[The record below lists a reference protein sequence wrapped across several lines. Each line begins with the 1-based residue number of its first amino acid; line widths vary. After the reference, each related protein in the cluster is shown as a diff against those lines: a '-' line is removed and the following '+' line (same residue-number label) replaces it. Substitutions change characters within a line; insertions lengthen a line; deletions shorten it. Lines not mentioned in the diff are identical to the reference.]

1 MNSYRMIAAAVVGMS
16 GGVDTTS
23 EVGVMVFALPWGVAG
38 EWRVTDTRDWV
49 GSVTRTRTLYR
60 SGRPVVRARSNGEEA
75 WVERTW
81 SPSEGEFARAARK
94 RASKDAHDARESLIA
109 TLAAVL
115 AAGGLVTWRPG
126 QLGGTI
132 AGCPAIRVLRGGGA
146 SDTQI
151 AAWMAAIAS
160 GMPVDGLTEAPDG
173 LLAVRVFPAPP
184 APVRCLGRPR
194 RQPDMHEGW

>member
-1 MNSYRMIAAAVVGMS
+1 MNNYKMIAAAVLGMS
-16 GGVDTTS
+16 GGVDTS
-23 EVGVMVFALPWGVAG
+23 EMGAMVFALPWGVAG

-49 GSVTRTRTLYR
+49 GSLTRTRTLYR

-81 SPSEGEFARAARK
+81 SLAEGELARLARRRAAK
-94 RASKDAHDARESLIA
+94 GAHEAMESLVA

-115 AAGGLVTWRPG
+115 AAGGSVTWRPG

-132 AGCPAIRVLRGGGA
+132 AGCPALRVLREGGA
-146 SDTQI
+146 TDAQVAS
-151 AAWMAAIAS
+151 WEAAIAS
-160 GMPVDGLTEAPDG
+160 GEPVEGLSVAEDGYW
-173 LLAVRVFPAPP
+173 AVRVFPAPP

-194 RQPDMHEGW
+194 RQPDMQEGW

>member
-1 MNSYRMIAAAVVGMS
+1 MNNYKMIAAAVVGMS

-23 EVGVMVFALPWGVAG
+23 EMGAMVFALPWGVAG

-60 SGRPVVRARSNGEEA
+60 SGRPVIRARSNGEEA

-81 SPSEGEFARAARK
+81 SPSEGEVARVAQR
-94 RASKDAHDARESLIA
+94 RATKESHEARESLIA
-109 TLAAVL
+109 TLVAVL

-132 AGCPAIRVLRGGGA
+132 AGCPALRVLREGGA
-146 SDTQI
+146 TDAQV
-151 AAWMAAIAS
+151 AAWEAAIAS
-160 GMPVDGLTEAPDG
+160 GMPADGLTEAPDG
-173 LLAVRVFPAPP
+173 MRWVRVFPAPP
-184 APVRCLGRPR
+184 APVRCLGRTR
-194 RQPDMHEGW
+194 RQPDIYEGW